1 MHRSVLSVTLVYR
14 VRRWGG
20 AGAARPVRDPT
31 LTAMAEEHNPDHDS
45 ERREI
50 ERYTPRTPDPES
62 EVMSLGEHLDELRR
76 RLIHA
81 LGGLIPIF
89 IVGLIFGKFLMN
101 LLMTPMEKA
110 LREEG
115 MNPQFLSTSIF
126 EIFSTWIMIAFL
138 ITVIV
143 GFPWIMYQGWK
154 FIAPGLYAHERRFV
168 NLLMPMSFFLS
179 VLGVLF
185 MYFVAL
191 PAMLAFFIHF
201 STNVEPPS
209 PGPVGVPQGVV
220 VPTMV
225 VLPGDPPAPT
235 VGQWWFN
242 ETLGQIRMCVA
253 IKDEVPVLRGVVL
266 EKAASVVQKPRLGEY
281 LNQFLM
287 FGILFAVAF
296 QTPVVIL
303 LLGWIRL
310 VTVQTMHKNRRMAI
324 FIIAAISAVVTP
336 PDPLSMLLL
345 AVPLYVL
352 FELGILLLWL
362 FPSPG
367 RIGKNAPKEKDPDEP
382 SSPESSGAEA

>member
-1 MHRSVLSVTLVYR
+1 MRRRVISVTGVYR
-14 VRRWGG
+14 GIGRGG
-20 AGAARPVRDPT
+20 AVAARPVRDPT
-31 LTAMAEEHNPDHDS
+31 LTAMVEEPNS
-45 ERREI
+45 EGGKI
-50 ERYTPRTPDPES
+50 ERFAPRKTKPDPS
-62 EVMSLGEHLDELRR
+62 AVMSLGEHLDELRR

-81 LGGLIPIF
+81 IGGLIPIF
-89 IVGLIFGKFLMN
+89 VVGLIFGKFLMS

-110 LREEG
+110 LRNEG
-115 MNPQFLSTSIF
+115 MNPQFMSTSVF

-138 ITVIV
+138 VTVIL
-143 GFPWIMYQGWK
+143 GFPWIMYQVWK
-154 FIAPGLYAHERRFV
+154 FIAPGLYTHERRFV
-168 NLLMPMSFFLS
+168 HLLMPISIFLS

-209 PGPVGVPQGVV
+209 PGPIGVPQGVV

-225 VLPGDPPAPT
+225 VLPGDPPAPA

-253 IKDEVPVLRGVVL
+253 IQNEVPVLRGVVL

-281 LNQFLM
+281 LNQFIM

-310 VTVQTMHKNRRMAI
+310 VTVPILHKNRRMAI

-336 PDPLSMLLL
+336 PDPLSMMLL
-345 AVPLYVL
+345 AIPLYVL
-352 FELGILLLWL
+352 FELGVLLLWM

-367 RIGKNAPKEKDPDEP
+367 RIGRRGPDDPEGKEG
-382 SSPESSGAEA
+382 SGAEA